1 MLRWPWL
8 PMPETLEQDKMTD
21 TDQAETGK
29 DAEKRPGSVRRRT
42 AARLAAIQTLFQASA
57 SGKPLT
63 DVIPG
68 FREHFLPNLLIEFEI
83 DRLDEDHFTRIVF
96 AASDGG
102 ETINAVIAPLLSE
115 GWVIERIGEVDRAV
129 LWLAYIELRD
139 MVHVPVRAV
148 ITEYTALAETCG
160 ADSGFVNAL
169 LDRLARDLRVAEM
182 QTVTS

>member
-1 MLRWPWL
+1 M
-8 PMPETLEQDKMTD
+8 
-21 TDQAETGK
+21 TDQAENGMDT
-29 DAEKRPGSVRRRT
+29 EKRPGSVRRRT

-96 AASDGG
+96 TASDSG
-102 ETINAVIAPLLSE
+102 EAINAVIAPLLSE

-182 QTVTS
+182 QPATS